1 MASVRIVT
9 DSSCDLPQEVADRH
23 GISIVPLSIR
33 FGDEEFTDREELSTD
48 EFWAKCRATDLLPE
62 TAAPSPGR
70 FEETFRALAAE
81 GATSIITINLSSG
94 LSATIEAARN
104 AQRAVAED
112 LDVRIIDSQTVS
124 VGVGALAVL
133 AAEAAEAG
141 KSADEIEELV
151 NDVAGR
157 TRVHAALDTLEN
169 LKKGGRIGGAQ
180 SMLGSLLSIKPL
192 IEVRNG
198 VVEPNGKQRTRSRA
212 LDHLVKLVTEE
223 ADNIEWLAVLHAAC
237 DDVDALVDRL
247 KPLVDGEILV
257 GQIGPVVGAHAGIG
271 TIGVTFQVA
280 AKS

>member
-9 DSSCDLPQEVADRH
+9 DSSCDLPQEVADQH

-70 FEETFRALAAE
+70 FEQTFRALAAE

-141 KSADEIEELV
+141 KSTDEIEELV

-223 ADNIEWLAVLHAAC
+223 ADNIERLAVLHAAC

-247 KPLVDGEILV
+247 KPLGDGEILV

>member
-223 ADNIEWLAVLHAAC
+223 ADNIERLAVLHAAC

>member
-9 DSSCDLPQEVADRH
+9 DSSCDLPQEVADQH

-70 FEETFRALAAE
+70 FEQTFRALAAE

-223 ADNIEWLAVLHAAC
+223 ADNIERLAVLHAAC
-237 DDVDALVDRL
+237 DDVDALVDRRT
-247 KPLVDGEILV
+247 PLVDGEILV

>member
-9 DSSCDLPQEVADRH
+9 DSSCDLPQEVADQH

-70 FEETFRALAAE
+70 FEQTFRALAAE

-223 ADNIEWLAVLHAAC
+223 ADSIERLAVLHAAC